1 LLKIIECLDK
11 NLLLRFP
18 IKPAIKIIPG
28 NLVKIKEYQGSFLTE
43 ISDGHSI
50 IGIATNKVL
59 GANEIRYSSIVRIF
73 CQRAI
78 IRTNKYDHKNKINTG
93 DCLYC
98 SEIGEITSKIP
109 FEAAVPI
116 GKAVSLSE
124 DKKSILEFL
133 FL

>member
-1 LLKIIECLDK
+1 MLKIIECIDR

-18 IKPAIKIIPG
+18 IKPELKIIPG
-28 NLVKIKEYQGSFLTE
+28 NLVKITEYQGSFLTE

-50 IGIATNKVL
+50 IGIATNKVI
-59 GANEIRYSSIVRIF
+59 GANEIRYSSVVRIF
-73 CQRAI
+73 SQRAI
-78 IRTNKYDHKNKINTG
+78 LRTNKYDHKNKISAG
-93 DCLYC
+93 DSLYC
-98 SEIGEITSKIP
+98 SNIGEITSKIP
-109 FEAAVPI
+109 FEGAIPI